1 MPSPFPGMN
10 PYLEH
15 PAVWPSFHSRF
26 IVALADQL
34 TPQAD
39 PAFFVDV
46 GVHIYVHEWPLPIGY
61 ADVGVSGSAT
71 ATVPSSGGTGVA
83 TEATTRTALV
93 NYPSVEEERVP
104 FLEVRD
110 RANRRVVAVVELL
123 SPSNKNSGPD
133 REAYLAKRV
142 SLFTRDVNF
151 VEIDLLRGGPQM
163 PNKNV
168 PASPYSVLVS
178 RADRRPV
185 SDYWAIGLR
194 DPLPTV
200 PVPLRDGFEPLVN
213 LPAALHQV
221 YDAARYGSR
230 IYDVP
235 PVPALS
241 KDDAAWAAQFVP
253 ASPG

>member
-34 TPQAD
+34 TVQAD

-46 GVHIYVHEWPLPIGY
+46 GVHIYVHEWPLPVGY
-61 ADVGVSGSAT
+61 ADVGVSSGARAGGPSPVNSA
-71 ATVPSSGGTGVA
+71 AA

-93 NYPSVEEERVP
+93 NYPSVEEERIP

-110 RANRRVVAVVELL
+110 RASRRIVAVVELL
-123 SPSNKNSGPD
+123 SPSNKNSGAD

-142 SLFTRDVNF
+142 SLFIRDVNF

-168 PASPYSVLVS
+168 PASAYSVLVS
-178 RADRRPV
+178 RAARRPV

-194 DPLPTV
+194 DPLPTI
-200 PVPLRDGFEPLVN
+200 PVPLRDDFEPLVN
-213 LPAALHQV
+213 LQAALHLV

-230 IYDVP
+230 IYDDP

-241 KDDAAWAAQFVP
+241 RDDAAWAAQFVP
-253 ASPG
+253 PPSA